1 MPVEDRGAA
10 PLVAAA
16 EKPAPVVDV
25 PPGYYQVKRGDNLLR
40 ISLDHGQSYKDVA
53 AWNNL
58 DDPNKIN
65 AGQILRVVPPEAAV
79 VVKPVAAPPVLATT
93 DTLRREPKGG
103 TLAYS
108 DDAYARAKGEPPP
121 TPPAEKPPV
130 VDKPAPVVPPAAESI
145 AWAWPY
151 GGKTIA
157 TFSEAGDNA
166 NKGLDLAGK
175 TGDPVLAAA
184 AGKVVYAGSG
194 LRGYGNLVIV
204 KHDSTYLSAYAHNS
218 KILVKEGDSVSRGQK
233 IAEVGSSDADQ
244 PKLHFEIRKLGKPVD
259 PLALLPNR

>member
-1 MPVEDRGAA
+1 MTGRTFRVE
-10 PLVAAA
+10 AAA
-16 EKPAPVVDV
+16 
-25 PPGYYQVKRGDNLLR
+25 
-40 ISLDHGQSYKDVA
+40 
-53 AWNNL
+53 
-58 DDPNKIN
+58 
-65 AGQILRVVPPEAAV
+65 
-79 VVKPVAAPPVLATT
+79 
-93 DTLRREPKGG
+93 
-103 TLAYS
+103 
-108 DDAYARAKGEPPP
+108 
-121 TPPAEKPPV
+121 
-130 VDKPAPVVPPAAESI
+130 
-145 AWAWPY
+145 
-151 GGKTIA
+151 GKTIA